1 MKMVSGFNQYSL
13 ITKRPKQRTGVDF
26 ICFRLTVLF
35 CLFAF
40 SPVRA
45 QEDEAG
51 VIDYFSVTNQPMSEV
66 ITQLSIKCNL
76 NFTYDASD
84 PLMDQVISFEV
95 RNISPYGIL
104 SDLLANTQ
112 HTFKK
117 IGNQVVIYK
126 RDVIDQL
133 TAHEGNPPVNN
144 PVMPEIEIPIV
155 TSQPN
160 VLPAFKI
167 DTIFVKDTIFRIDTI
182 RIVDTVYVAKK
193 NNSAV
198 IQTIPV
204 LSVDHFQNSTYRQPG
219 WAIGLSGSPMAS
231 DFSLVNMQRGWS
243 LRNFAVDANLARNQK
258 RWAFSVGIQISQ
270 FAQKFDHQYDISTGG
285 YYLQDT
291 LDVYYTVIEFD
302 TAWYYVTDS
311 VWLPLNSQS
320 YHFDRINRVGY
331 VSVSGE
337 VEYTFFHRPAF
348 SMHVKVGVLVSIL
361 AYRHG
366 VMIDDDNVPLG
377 TNFGD
382 LVFSSPVV
390 GLTAGVGSRHRLGE
404 KMDLLIDAFYLQ
416 YTSSPIPD
424 HVDFKPISAV
434 GLSFGL
440 RYYLN

>member
-1 MKMVSGFNQYSL
+1 M
-13 ITKRPKQRTGVDF
+13 
-26 ICFRLTVLF
+26 
-35 CLFAF
+35 
-40 SPVRA
+40 
-45 QEDEAG
+45 
-51 VIDYFSVTNQPMSEV
+51 
-66 ITQLSIKCNL
+66 
-76 NFTYDASD
+76 
-84 PLMDQVISFEV
+84 
-95 RNISPYGIL
+95 
-104 SDLLANTQ
+104 
-112 HTFKK
+112 
-117 IGNQVVIYK
+117 
-126 RDVIDQL
+126 
-133 TAHEGNPPVNN
+133 
-144 PVMPEIEIPIV
+144 
-155 TSQPN
+155 
-160 VLPAFKI
+160 
-167 DTIFVKDTIFRIDTI
+167 
-182 RIVDTVYVAKK
+182 
-193 NNSAV
+193 
-198 IQTIPV
+198 
-204 LSVDHFQNSTYRQPG
+204 
-219 WAIGLSGSPMAS
+219 
-231 DFSLVNMQRGWS
+231 
-243 LRNFAVDANLARNQK
+243 
-258 RWAFSVGIQISQ
+258 
-270 FAQKFDHQYDISTGG
+270 
-285 YYLQDT
+285 
-291 LDVYYTVIEFD
+291 YYTVIEFD